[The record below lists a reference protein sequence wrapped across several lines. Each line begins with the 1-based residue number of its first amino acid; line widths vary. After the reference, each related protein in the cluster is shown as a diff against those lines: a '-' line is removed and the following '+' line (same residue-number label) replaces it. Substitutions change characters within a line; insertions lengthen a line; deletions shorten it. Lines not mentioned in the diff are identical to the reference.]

1 MRSCALM
8 LVPVVAFACA
18 RAPAPSDVVAPGV
31 VAPEVAAPGVV
42 APPEGPLVQALRRAA
57 SACDVGLVGELEGCD
72 DSVITGEL
80 EALELQGVAAAMASE
95 CRLLTDDDIEV
106 GRLSMARMKG
116 LNHRI
121 EGGPGAVGIDRDT
134 VECLRGAVLAPE
146 AIDRFGLIDVFASAA
161 LAAGQ
166 DETMAATVLGLRGA
180 DERLIAYT
188 ALGKFGGPRVLAVVE
203 RIVAAEPDPELRG
216 QALRALGARDFPASG
231 PDHDA
236 GCGAFAK
243 YAEDPADAVNERAL
257 DGLGAFCP
265 EHYPRM
271 VAVITARQASR
282 TLTTRQLRGLV
293 SLAGGFKA
301 SAARQAEAAELL
313 AGLVVDRGLA
323 GETRTSALEGVAR
336 HDPKRARALA
346 AKLRGDPDPV
356 VVAAAAALL
365 TGGP

>member
-1 MRSCALM
+1 MRSCARLM

-18 RAPAPSDVVAPGV
+18 TAPAAPNVAP
-31 VAPEVAAPGVV
+31 PPGVV

-72 DSVITGEL
+72 ELVIAGEL
-80 EALELQGVAAAMASE
+80 AALELQGVAEALASE

-121 EGGPGAVGIDRDT
+121 EGGAAVVIDRDT

-188 ALGKFGGPRVLAVVE
+188 ALWKFGGPRVLAVVE
-203 RIVAAEPDPELRG
+203 RILAAEPDPELRG
-216 QALRALGARDFPASG
+216 QALRAVGARDFPASG

-271 VAVITARQASR
+271 VAAIKARQASR

-301 SAARQAEAAELL
+301 SAARQGEAAELL
-313 AGLVVDRGLA
+313 AGLVGDRGLA

-336 HDPKRARALA
+336 HDPTRARALA